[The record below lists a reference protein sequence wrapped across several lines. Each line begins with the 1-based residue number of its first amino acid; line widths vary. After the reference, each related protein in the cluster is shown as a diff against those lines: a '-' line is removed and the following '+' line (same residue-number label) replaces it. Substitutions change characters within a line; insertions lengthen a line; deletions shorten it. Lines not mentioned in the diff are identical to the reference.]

1 MVAPQQKVVVKKSV
15 ETHTEAPHKHASAQ
29 VSDFSKCQSLAF
41 AEQGD
46 SENTCIWCSRVND
59 LFSLV
64 ADLKEAVERL
74 MSIRESE
81 RAIDW
86 W

>member
-46 SENTCIWCSRVND
+46 SENTCI
-59 LFSLV
+59 
-64 ADLKEAVERL
+64 
-74 MSIRESE
+74 
-81 RAIDW
+81 
-86 W
+86 